1 MTATPN
7 KPIQVDRKERMK
19 IPFQDLDL
27 RPPEERIL
35 DFDDVVIAFDAERA
49 ILEATRCLHCPDPAH
64 CVKACP
70 ATNDIPA
77 AMGLIEQGLFLEAA
91 QVYHQ
96 TSTLPDICGRVCPH
110 EQLCQGA
117 CPRDKRGEP
126 VLTGA
131 LEAFVI
137 DFEREHQP
145 YQIPVGKPTG
155 KRVAV
160 VGAGPAGMAVAEKL
174 VEQGHAVTIFDSKP
188 APGGLL
194 IYGIPN
200 FKLPK
205 DVVWNKWHDLEEAG
219 VKFVGNTYIGKD
231 KTVDKMFAEGYEA
244 VFLGVGS
251 GIDAKMERTPGTDL
265 PGMYEATDFLIRGNV
280 QPNHLPADMKEPP
293 QVGKRVV
300 VIGGGDTASDCLR
313 TALRLGAKEV
323 TCLYR
328 RTENEMPGGKK
339 DRQMAQE
346 EGAKFRFLTQPV
358 KFIPGSDGHLAAVE
372 CLEMELGEP
381 DDSGRRRPVPIEGS
395 NFSVAADT
403 AILALGYWPD
413 PVIGETT
420 PDLETHNWG
429 LIKIVDEETGA
440 TTREGVFAGGDCV
453 TGPAIVGKAMAAGIR
468 SARAIDAY
476 LNGK

>member
-1 MTATPN
+1 M
-7 KPIQVDRKERMK
+7 
-19 IPFQDLDL
+19 
-27 RPPEERIL
+27 
-35 DFDDVVIAFDAERA
+35 
-49 ILEATRCLHCPDPAH
+49 
-64 CVKACP
+64 
-70 ATNDIPA
+70 
-77 AMGLIEQGLFLEAA
+77 
-91 QVYHQ
+91 
-96 TSTLPDICGRVCPH
+96 
-110 EQLCQGA
+110 
-117 CPRDKRGEP
+117 
-126 VLTGA
+126 
-131 LEAFVI
+131 I
-137 DFEREHQP
+137 DYEREHQP
-145 YQIPVGKPTG
+145 YQIPVGELTG
-155 KRVAV
+155 KQVAV
-160 VGAGPAGMAVAEKL
+160 VGAGPAGLAVAEKL

-205 DVVWNKWHDLEEAG
+205 EVVWNKLYDLEEAG
-219 VKFVGNTYIGKD
+219 VKFVGDTYIGKD
-231 KTVDKMFAEGYEA
+231 KTIDELFAEGFDS

-280 QPNHLPADMKEPP
+280 QLNHLPADMKEPP

-313 TALRLGAKEV
+313 TALRLGAKNV

-328 RTENEMPGGKK
+328 RTENEMPGGVK

-358 KFIPGSDGHLAAVE
+358 KFIPGGNGHLAAVE

-381 DDSGRRRPVPIEGS
+381 DESGRRRPVPIEGS

-413 PVIGETT
+413 PVVGETT

-453 TGPAIVGKAMAAGIR
+453 TGPAIVGKAMAAGIK
-468 SARAIDAY
+468 SAQAIDAY
-476 LNGK
+476 LKQK

>member
-1 MTATPN
+1 MATTPD
-7 KPIQVDRKERMK
+7 KPLQVDRKERMK
-19 IPFQDLDL
+19 IPFQDLEL
-27 RPPEERIL
+27 RPPEVRIL
-35 DFDDVVIAFDAERA
+35 DFEDVVLPFDAERA
-49 ILEATRCLHCPDPAH
+49 MREATRCIHCPDPAH
-64 CVKACP
+64 CMQACP
-70 ATNDIPA
+70 VHNDIPA
-77 AMGLIEQGLFLEAA
+77 AMSLIEQGLFLEAA

-137 DFEREHQP
+137 DYEREHRP
-145 YQIPVGKPTG
+145 YQIPVGEPTG
-155 KRVAV
+155 KQVAV
-160 VGAGPAGMAVAEKL
+160 VGAGPAGLAAAERL
-174 VEQGHAVTIFDSKP
+174 VEQGYAVTVFDSKP

-205 DVVWNKWHDLEEAG
+205 EVVWNKWSDLEKAG
-219 VKFVGNTYIGKD
+219 VKFVGDTYVGKD
-231 KTVDKMFAEGYEA
+231 KTVDELLAEGFEA

-251 GIDAKMERTPGTDL
+251 GVDAKMEKTPGTDL
-265 PGMYEATDFLIRGNV
+265 SGVYEATDFLIRGNV
-280 QPNHLPADMKEPP
+280 DNRYLPAEMGEPP
-293 QVGKRVV
+293 QVGRHVV

-313 TALRLGAKEV
+313 TALRLGAEEV

-339 DRQMAQE
+339 DRLMAQE
-346 EGAKFRFLTQPV
+346 EGAKIRFLTLPV
-358 KFIPGSDGHLAAVE
+358 RFIPGADGHLAAVE
-372 CLEMELGEP
+372 CIEMELGEP

-420 PDLETHNWG
+420 PDLETRNWG

-453 TGPAIVGKAMAAGIR
+453 TGPAIVAKAMAAGIR

-476 LNGK
+476 LKQK

>member
-1 MTATPN
+1 MTATSHQPL
-7 KPIQVDRKERMK
+7 QVDRKARMK

-27 RPPEERIL
+27 RPPEARIC
-35 DFDDVVIAFDAERA
+35 DFEDVVIAFDEERA

-70 ATNDIPA
+70 VHNDIPT

-137 DFEREHQP
+137 DYEREHQP
-145 YQIPVGKPTG
+145 YQILAGEPTG
-155 KRVAV
+155 KQVAV
-160 VGAGPAGMAVAEKL
+160 VGAGPAGLAVAEKL

-205 DVVWNKWHDLEEAG
+205 EVVWNKWHDLEEAG
-219 VKFVGNTYIGKD
+219 VNFVGNTYIGKD
-231 KTVDKMFAEGYEA
+231 KTIDELFAEGYEA

-280 QPNHLPADMKEPP
+280 QFDHLPAGMKEPP

-313 TALRLGAKEV
+313 TALRLGADEV

-358 KFIPGSDGHLAAVE
+358 KFIAGRDGHLVAVE

-420 PDLETHNWG
+420 PELETHNWG

-453 TGPAIVGKAMAAGIR
+453 TGPAIVGKAMAAGIK
-468 SARAIDAY
+468 SAQAIDAY
-476 LNGK
+476 LRQK

>member
-1 MTATPN
+1 MTPTPD
-7 KPIQVDRKERMK
+7 KPTPVDRKERMK
-19 IPFQDLDL
+19 IPFQDLEL
-27 RPPEERIL
+27 RPAQMRVQ
-35 DFDDVVIAFDAERA
+35 DFDDVVIPFDEERA
-49 ILEATRCLHCPDPAH
+49 MREATRCIHCPDPAP
-64 CVKACP
+64 CTRACP
-70 ATNDIPA
+70 ANNDIPA

-91 QVYHQ
+91 QIYHQ

-117 CPRDKRGEP
+117 CPRNKREEP

-131 LEAFVI
+131 LEAFVL
-137 DFEREHQP
+137 DYEREHQP
-145 YQIPVGKPTG
+145 YRIPVGKPTG

-160 VGAGPAGMAVAEKL
+160 VGAGPAGLAVAEDL
-174 VEQGHAVTIFDSKP
+174 VKEGHSVTIFDSKP

-205 DVVWNKWHDLEEAG
+205 KVVWDKWGELEQAG
-219 VKFVGNTYIGKD
+219 VKFENETYIGKD
-231 KTVDKMFAEGYEA
+231 KTIDDLFADGFHA
-244 VFLGVGS
+244 AFLGVGA
-251 GIDAKMERTPGTDL
+251 GIDAKMEKTPGTDL
-265 PGMYEATDFLIRGNV
+265 PGVYEATDFLIRGNV
-280 QPNHLPADMKEPP
+280 DPKHLPESDREPP

-313 TALRLGAKEV
+313 TALRLGAEEV

-346 EGAKFRFLTQPV
+346 EGARYRFLTQPV
-358 KFIPGSDGHLAAVE
+358 KFIAGPYGQLAAVE

-381 DDSGRRRPVPIEGS
+381 DDSGRRRPVPVEGS
-395 NFSVAADT
+395 NFTVAADT

-420 PDLETHNWG
+420 PALETYNWG
-429 LIKIVDEETGA
+429 LIKLVDEETGA

-453 TGPAIVGKAMAAGIR
+453 TGPSIVGEAMAAGRRAAR
-468 SARAIDAY
+468 SINVY
-476 LNGK
+476 LQQE